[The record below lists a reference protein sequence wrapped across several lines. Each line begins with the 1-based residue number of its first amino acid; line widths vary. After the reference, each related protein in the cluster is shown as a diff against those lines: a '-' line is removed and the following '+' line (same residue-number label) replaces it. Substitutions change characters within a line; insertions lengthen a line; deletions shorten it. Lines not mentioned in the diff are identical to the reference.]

1 MKKWELARYLI
12 DAKKSVDSILYI
24 SKHADQLRYYDLRE
38 LIDGKR
44 NTFYINCCAVID
56 KTIAPKTTDKRN
68 LCKKD
73 PIVDLLYLERDKNSA
88 HKDDDYIP
96 QSFDKIEAIA
106 FQMKEQ
112 IIHIRDLCKDHLPK
126 EITLDFVQ
134 HDKALFRAVHKLLA
148 DDEEK
153 ILNEKYPLRNTMA
166 PQGENTQSFT
176 ILHDLLDLRT
186 VPEEARKDYCVV
198 FNNGIN
204 IYEGVQE
211 RQDSAIKVN
220 LLYGENMW
228 CSVSKESL
236 EEYQELERL
245 GAFDDY
251 SIPQPPPKDPI
262 LANIIMN
269 KINKQKGVK

>member
-12 DAKKSVDSILYI
+12 DAKKCVDSILYI
-24 SKHADQLRYYDLRE
+24 SNHADQLRYYDLRE

-56 KTIAPKTTDKRN
+56 KTIVSKKINKHT
-68 LCKKD
+68 LCEED

-88 HKDDDYIP
+88 HKDDAYIP

-112 IIHIRDLCKDHLPK
+112 IIHIRELCKDHLPK
-126 EITLDFVQ
+126 EITLDFVP

-153 ILNEKYPLRNTMA
+153 ILNEKHPLRKTMV
-166 PQGENTQSFT
+166 PQGENTKSFT

-204 IYEGVQE
+204 LYEGIQE
-211 RQDSAIKVN
+211 RQDGAIKAN
-220 LLYGENMW
+220 LLHGKNMW
-228 CSVSKESL
+228 CSVSKENL

-245 GAFDDY
+245 GVFDDF
-251 SIPQPPPKDPI
+251 SIPQPLPKDPI
-262 LANIIMN
+262 LANIIM
-269 KINKQKGVK
+269 KKLNKQKSVK

>member
-1 MKKWELARYLI
+1 MRLLI
-12 DAKKSVDSILYI
+12 K
-24 SKHADQLRYYDLRE
+24 Q
-38 LIDGKR
+38 
-44 NTFYINCCAVID
+44 
-56 KTIAPKTTDKRN
+56 RN

-204 IYEGVQE
+204 VYEGVQE

-236 EEYQELERL
+236 EEYQELERF

-269 KINKQKGVK
+269 KINKQKRVK

>member
-12 DAKKSVDSILYI
+12 DAKKCIDSILYI

-38 LIDGKR
+38 LIGGKR

-56 KTIAPKTTDKRN
+56 KTIAPKTSDKRN

-73 PIVDLLYLERDKNSA
+73 PIVNLLYLERDKNSA

-96 QSFDKIEAIA
+96 QSFDKIEEIA
-106 FQMKEQ
+106 FQMKEH
-112 IIHIRDLCKDHLPK
+112 IIHIRELCKDHLPK
-126 EITLDFVQ
+126 EITLDFVP

-148 DDEEK
+148 DDEGK
-153 ILNEKYPLRNTMA
+153 ILNEKHPLRNTMVS
-166 PQGENTQSFT
+166 QGEHAQSFT

-186 VPEEARKDYCVV
+186 VPEEARKNYCVV

-204 IYEGVQE
+204 IYEGVQ

-251 SIPQPPPKDPI
+251 SIPQLPPKDPI
-262 LANIIMN
+262 LTNIILN
-269 KINKQKGVK
+269 KLNKQKSVK